1 MYAPML
7 PSYDLLDEFPAHAI
21 GATCALLL
29 LLTALLRTS
38 WLSVIRS
45 TDKQDR
51 WDVTAGPMG
60 VFVHPQN
67 STVVQAIFPSL
78 QSGSWG
84 HFCSELRI
92 DGSDALCGNLATV
105 SSYLL
110 VLTVLF
116 CFASQMI
123 LWRST
128 GKIKCQMLL
137 GAAIAFSM
145 TSIGIVITILLWL
158 HVINAFAELLLTKLT
173 FVSDDISIDS
183 ISFKCSAIGATCLE
197 ATSSFYCLLAS
208 AIVFVGLS
216 FSFVQFAIRN
226 VLHRE
231 NKRYLYEEIH

>member
-1 MYAPML
+1 MYAPMI
-7 PSYDLLDEFPAHAI
+7 PSYDLLDEFPAR
-21 GATCALLL
+21 ATCGSLL
-29 LLTALLRTS
+29 LLTAVLRTS

-45 TDKQDR
+45 TDKQDP
-51 WDVTAGPMG
+51 WDVTAGLMG

-67 STVVQAIFPSL
+67 STVVQTILPSL

-84 HFCSELRI
+84 HFCELHI

-158 HVINAFAELLLTKLT
+158 HVINAFEELLLTKLT
-173 FVSDDISIDS
+173 F
-183 ISFKCSAIGATCLE
+183 
-197 ATSSFYCLLAS
+197 
-208 AIVFVGLS
+208 
-216 FSFVQFAIRN
+216 
-226 VLHRE
+226 
-231 NKRYLYEEIH
+231 